1 MSRSCVLE
9 VFVTNEMNAMV
20 ILNLKFNNGK
30 AMDTKTYNTV
40 LNRHTLGSHYTL
52 PSIVM
57 GPAVGTT
64 DSILDI

>member
-40 LNRHTLGSHYTL
+40 LNRHTPVVIIHCLRSSWDQL
-52 PSIVM
+52 
-57 GPAVGTT
+57 
-64 DSILDI
+64 